1 MMMMMVM
8 MVMMMMMM
16 WTRCDRVASTSLE
29 AIYVTRHVIYKKL
42 TWLPLPTV
50 EVHHLLLQRPK
61 SWPAAT
67 ATQIVTQ
74 ELVPLKS
81 ATEGR
86 ALIGWCTIS
95 KSQGLKCERHR
106 QHVKD
111 PDIAHDWNILKL
123 IQTQM
128 LQIYLFG
135 TARVLKPRVLSPKGA
150 LSDATSFQAG
160 TQRLSTFQSIER
172 AFRHSAT
179 NRST

>member
-1 MMMMMVM
+1 MMMNDDDDDGDDGDDGDDDDDVNP
-8 MVMMMMMM
+8 V
-16 WTRCDRVASTSLE
+16 WPGCINFPGSNLCDPSCNLQKVD
-29 AIYVTRHVIYKKL
+29 VT
-42 TWLPLPTV
+42 TPSNCWSSP
-50 EVHHLLLQRPK
+50 
-61 SWPAAT
+61 PAAT